1 MKRPNTPL
9 SLLIC
14 ASLLLAGCGPDYV
27 KVRPADAD
35 ITGTYE
41 LSRVTLDND
50 LARSVRMQDATI
62 TLKPDHTVAVAN
74 FPKFDLSGGRLVC
87 RLSGAAEWQ
96 LSDQENGG
104 VGWSLVFNNF
114 VSSTAATD
122 SACNTTYPI
131 PSLLILG
138 RKTPHRL
145 YITVGDASD
154 DHGVEFGKTGS

>member
-1 MKRPNTPL
+1 MKVPIALP
-9 SLLIC
+9 SILIC
-14 ASLLLAGCGPDYV
+14 ACLLLAGCGPEYV
-27 KVRPADAD
+27 KAKPDDAD

-41 LSRVTLDND
+41 LSKVTLDND

-138 RKTPHRL
+138 RKAPHRL

>member
-1 MKRPNTPL
+1 MKVSIAL
-9 SLLIC
+9 
-14 ASLLLAGCGPDYV
+14 ASMLMCFCLLLAGCGPEYV
-27 KVRPADAD
+27 KAKPDDAD

-41 LSRVTLDND
+41 LSKVTLEND

-62 TLKPDHTVAVAN
+62 TLKPDHTVAVEN

-114 VSSTAATD
+114 VSSTASTD
-122 SACNTTYPI
+122 SACNTTYPM

-138 RKTPHRL
+138 RKTPHRI

-154 DHGVEFGKTGS
+154 DQGVEFGKTGS